1 MKFWFMKEH
10 RSEFPVV
17 KMSKVLGASAS
28 GFYRWL
34 KRLPSRTAVFRQHLR
49 EMIRKAYDSHGGTA
63 GSRTIAA
70 DLKGFGIEGAGRN
83 RIAREMRAMGLKCK
97 TRRRFVATTDSRHDE
112 PVAPNILDRN
122 FTQSSPNRAWVSD
135 ITYLPVNGR
144 WLYLVVFIDLFSRKV
159 VGWDLSPSLH
169 AQSTIKAF
177 EQAVYLR
184 SPSQGLIVHSD
195 RGIQYASKNF
205 RQCLGEYACIQSM
218 SRKGNCWDNAVAE
231 SFFSSLKKR
240 LIYHRRYETAE
251 ELRKDLFQY
260 IEVYYNRFRKHSFN
274 GYLTPEEKDSI
285 FMRNNKSV
293 A

>member
-1 MKFWFMKEH
+1 
-10 RSEFPVV
+10 
-17 KMSKVLGASAS
+17 MSNVLEVSAS

-34 KRLPSRTAVFRQHLR
+34 KRLPSKAAVFRQHLR
-49 EMIRKAYDSHGGTA
+49 EMIQKAYDSHGGAA

-70 DLKGFGIEGAGRN
+70 DLKELGIETAGRN

-97 TRRRFVATTDSRHDE
+97 TRRRFVATTDSRHGE
-112 PVAPNILDRN
+112 PIAPNILDRN
-122 FTQSSPNRAWVSD
+122 FTQRSPNRAWASD

-144 WLYLVVFIDLFSRKV
+144 WIYLVVFIDLFSRKV
-159 VGWDLSPSLH
+159 VGWDLSPSLR
-169 AQSTIKAF
+169 AESTIKAF

-184 SPSQGLIVHSD
+184 NPPRGLIVHSD
-195 RGIQYASKNF
+195 RGIQYASKGF
-205 RQCLGEYACIQSM
+205 RQCLGKHSCVQSM

-231 SFFSSLKKR
+231 SFFGSLKKR
-240 LIYHRRYETAE
+240 LIYHRKYETMQ

-285 FMRNNKSV
+285 FTQNNKSV